1 MILTSLLIATQGL
14 MPSPTPISI
23 GTQGLLQ
30 TGTVP
35 PVPPPPIVVSQS
47 GGTYTHFRRYDRPA
61 VIVKTNGVVGNLT
74 TASVEIAISA
84 RVVAGSTRLKASATQ
99 PTYHLGATT
108 EVAGCTSNLSASRL
122 KPHVSTSFRLVG
134 CIEQN
139 QEIIRALA
147 TAALAQFRRN
157 RAAREAS
164 PA

>member
-14 MPSPTPISI
+14 LPSPTPISI
-23 GTQGLLQ
+23 GSQGLLQ

-35 PVPPPPIVVSQS
+35 PVPIVVSQS

-84 RVVAGSTRLKASATQ
+84 RVVAGSTRLKARATQ
-99 PTYHLGATT
+99 PTYHIGATT

-122 KPHVSTSFRLVG
+122 KPHISTSFRLVG

-157 RAAREAS
+157 RAAREA
-164 PA
+164 